1 MVALQ
6 LQMKQNVMLSFTRVV
21 LYKKLPATAC
31 NMYMYISSQLLNNPL
46 LQTGEEKKEAE
57 ISIVFIKF
65 C

>member
-31 NMYMYISSQLLNNPL
+31 NMYMYMYIASQLLNNPL
-46 LQTGEEKKEAE
+46 LQTGEEKER
-57 ISIVFIKF
+57 S
-65 C
+65 